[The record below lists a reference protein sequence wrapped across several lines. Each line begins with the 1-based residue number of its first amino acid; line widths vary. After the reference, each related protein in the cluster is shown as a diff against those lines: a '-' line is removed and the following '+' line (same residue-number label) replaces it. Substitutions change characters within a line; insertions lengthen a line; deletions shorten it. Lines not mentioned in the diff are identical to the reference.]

1 VIEWDNRLWVRL
13 TSLLLRGIRRH
24 HRKTSRSTVS
34 VTSQNTKS
42 TMGCGGSEETTEGK
56 VETQE
61 VAVVE
66 EAPPEGWVQAMSHRR
81 QALLCLVL
89 TQCVP

>member
-1 VIEWDNRLWVRL
+1 
-13 TSLLLRGIRRH
+13 
-24 HRKTSRSTVS
+24 
-34 VTSQNTKS
+34 
-42 TMGCGGSEETTEGK
+42 MGCGGSEETTEGK

-66 EAPPEGWVQAMSHRR
+66 EAPPEGWVQAMSQRR
-81 QALLCLVL
+81 QALLCLDL